1 MVSKKRINSIFWY
14 IGVILI
20 SLTTVMPFLWTI
32 STSFKSDSE
41 ILSGA
46 MNLIPKF
53 FTFDHYKEVF
63 NTMPFQ
69 RYLKNSLILAL
80 GGVVT
85 NLFFGSLAGYAFGQL
100 KFKGKRVIFLVFLA
114 SMMIP
119 GIVTMIPTFIVLRSF
134 PMMGGNDLFGQ
145 GGLGLI
151 NSYWAILLPG
161 AAGAFSIFFMK
172 QFFEQLPKELGESA
186 RIDGA
191 SDFKIFWKVYLPL
204 AKPSLT
210 TLGIMTFQA
219 GWNAFMWPMIVLNS
233 DEMKTVQVG
242 LAAFQYNYN
251 TNYGPLMAGTI
262 IATLPVLIIFIFA
275 QRNYVQGIANAGIK

>member
-1 MVSKKRINSIFWY
+1 MVAKKRLNTFLWY
-14 IGVILI
+14 AGVILI

-46 MNLIPKF
+46 MNIIPKF

-69 RYLKNSLILAL
+69 KYLKNSLILAT
-80 GGVVT
+80 GGVIT

-100 KFKGKRVIFLVFLA
+100 KFKGKKPIFLIFLA

-119 GIVTMIPTFIVLRSF
+119 GIVTMIPTFIVLRTF
-134 PMMGGNDLFGQ
+134 PMVGGNDLFGQ

-262 IATLPVLIIFIFA
+262 IATLPVLVIFIFA
-275 QRNYVQGIANAGIK
+275 QRNYVQGMANTGIK

>member
-1 MVSKKRINSIFWY
+1 MAKTKHMKSFIWY
-14 IGVILI
+14 CLVILI
-20 SLTTVMPFLWTI
+20 SLTTVLPFIWTL

-41 ILSGA
+41 ILSGS
-46 MNLIPKF
+46 MQIIPSH
-53 FTFDHYKEVF
+53 FTWDHYKEVF
-63 NTMPFQ
+63 ETMPFLN
-69 RYLKNSLILAL
+69 YLKNSLILAL
-80 GGVVT
+80 GGVAT
-85 NLFFGSLAGYAFGQL
+85 NLFFGSLAGYSFGQL
-100 KFKGKRVIFLVFLA
+100 KFKGKKPIFLVFLA
-114 SMMIP
+114 SMMVP
-119 GIVTMIPTFIVLRSF
+119 SIVTMIPTFIVLRGF
-134 PMMGGNDLFGQ
+134 PLAGGNDLTGT

-191 SDFKIFWKVYLPL
+191 SEFKIFWNVYFPL
-204 AKPSLT
+204 AKPALT

-219 GWNAFMWPMIVLNS
+219 GWNAFMWPMIVLNA

-262 IATLPVLIIFIFA
+262 LATLPVLVLFIFA
-275 QRNYVQGIANAGIK
+275 QRNYVQGMADAGIK

>member
-1 MVSKKRINSIFWY
+1 MAAKKKVNSVLWY
-14 IGVILI
+14 LGVILI

-46 MNLIPKF
+46 MNLIPRF

-80 GGVVT
+80 GGVIT

-134 PMMGGNDLFGQ
+134 PMMGGNNLFGQ

-191 SDFKIFWKVYLPL
+191 SDFKIFWQVYLPL

-262 IATLPVLIIFIFA
+262 VATLPVLVIFIFA

>member
-1 MVSKKRINSIFWY
+1 MDKTKHMQSFIWY
-14 IGVILI
+14 CLVILI
-20 SLTTVMPFLWTI
+20 SLTTVLPFIWTL

-41 ILSGA
+41 ILSGS
-46 MNLIPKF
+46 MQIIPSH
-53 FTFDHYKEVF
+53 FTWDHYKEVF
-63 NTMPFQ
+63 ETMPFLN
-69 RYLKNSLILAL
+69 YLKNSLILAL
-80 GGVVT
+80 GGVAT
-85 NLFFGSLAGYAFGQL
+85 NLFFGSLAGYSFGQL
-100 KFKGKRVIFLVFLA
+100 KFKGKKPIFLVFLA
-114 SMMIP
+114 SMMVP
-119 GIVTMIPTFIVLRSF
+119 SIVTMIPTFIVLRGF
-134 PMMGGNDLFGQ
+134 PLAGGNDLTGT

-191 SDFKIFWKVYLPL
+191 SEFKIFWNVYFPL
-204 AKPSLT
+204 AKPALT

-219 GWNAFMWPMIVLNS
+219 GWNAFMWPMIVLNA

-262 IATLPVLIIFIFA
+262 LATLPVLVLFIFA
-275 QRNYVQGIANAGIK
+275 QRNYVQGMADAGIK

>member
-1 MVSKKRINSIFWY
+1 MISIF
-14 IGVILI
+14 L
-20 SLTTVMPFLWTI
+20 
-32 STSFKSDSE
+32 
-41 ILSGA
+41 
-46 MNLIPKF
+46 N
-53 FTFDHYKEVF
+53 
-63 NTMPFQ
+63 
-69 RYLKNSLILAL
+69 YLKNSLILAL
-80 GGVVT
+80 GGVAT
-85 NLFFGSLAGYAFGQL
+85 NLFFGSLAGYSFGQL
-100 KFKGKRVIFLVFLA
+100 KFKGKKPIFLVFLA
-114 SMMIP
+114 SMMVP
-119 GIVTMIPTFIVLRSF
+119 SIVTMIPTFIVLRGF
-134 PMMGGNDLFGQ
+134 PLAGGNDLTGT

-191 SDFKIFWKVYLPL
+191 SEFKIFWNVYFPL
-204 AKPSLT
+204 AKPALT

-219 GWNAFMWPMIVLNS
+219 GWNAFMWPMIVLNA

-262 IATLPVLIIFIFA
+262 LATLPVLVLFIFA
-275 QRNYVQGIANAGIK
+275 QRNYVQGMADAGIK

>member
-191 SDFKIFWKVYLPL
+191 SDFKIFWKVSLPL

>member
-1 MVSKKRINSIFWY
+1 MAKTKHMKSFIWY
-14 IGVILI
+14 CLVILI
-20 SLTTVMPFLWTI
+20 SLTTVLPFIWTL

-41 ILSGA
+41 ILSGS
-46 MNLIPKF
+46 MQIIPSH
-53 FTFDHYKEVF
+53 FTWDHYKEVF
-63 NTMPFQ
+63 ETMPFLN
-69 RYLKNSLILAL
+69 YLKNSLILAL
-80 GGVVT
+80 GGVAT
-85 NLFFGSLAGYAFGQL
+85 NLFFGSLAGYSFGQL
-100 KFKGKRVIFLVFLA
+100 KFKGKKPIFLVFLA
-114 SMMIP
+114 SMMVP
-119 GIVTMIPTFIVLRSF
+119 SIVTMIPTFIVLRGF
-134 PMMGGNDLFGQ
+134 PLAGGNDLTGT
-145 GGLGLI
+145 GGLALI

-191 SDFKIFWKVYLPL
+191 SEFKIFWNVYFPL
-204 AKPSLT
+204 AKPALT

-219 GWNAFMWPMIVLNS
+219 GWNAFMWPMIVLNA

-262 IATLPVLIIFIFA
+262 LATLPVLALFIFA
-275 QRNYVQGIANAGIK
+275 QRNYVQGMADAGIK

>member
-1 MVSKKRINSIFWY
+1 MAKTKHMQSFIWY
-14 IGVILI
+14 CLVILI
-20 SLTTVMPFLWTI
+20 SLTTVLPFIWTL

-41 ILSGA
+41 ILSGS
-46 MNLIPKF
+46 MQIIPSH
-53 FTFDHYKEVF
+53 FTWDHYKEVF
-63 NTMPFQ
+63 ETMPFLN
-69 RYLKNSLILAL
+69 YLKNSLILAL
-80 GGVVT
+80 GGVAT
-85 NLFFGSLAGYAFGQL
+85 NLFFGSLAGYSFGQL
-100 KFKGKRVIFLVFLA
+100 KFKGKKPIFLVFLA
-114 SMMIP
+114 SMMVP
-119 GIVTMIPTFIVLRSF
+119 SIVTMIPTFIVLRGF
-134 PMMGGNDLFGQ
+134 PLAGGNDLTGT

-191 SDFKIFWKVYLPL
+191 SEFKIFWNVYFPL
-204 AKPSLT
+204 AKPALT

-219 GWNAFMWPMIVLNS
+219 GWNAFMWPMIVLNA

-251 TNYGPLMAGTI
+251 TNYGPLMAGKI
-262 IATLPVLIIFIFA
+262 LATLPVLVLFIFA
-275 QRNYVQGIANAGIK
+275 QRNYVQGMADAGIK

>member
-1 MVSKKRINSIFWY
+1 MAKTKHMQSFIWY
-14 IGVILI
+14 CLVILI
-20 SLTTVMPFLWTI
+20 SLTTVLPFIWTL

-41 ILSGA
+41 ILSGS
-46 MNLIPKF
+46 MQIIPSH
-53 FTFDHYKEVF
+53 FTWDHYKEVF
-63 NTMPFQ
+63 ETMPFLN
-69 RYLKNSLILAL
+69 YLKNSLIFAL
-80 GGVVT
+80 GGVAT
-85 NLFFGSLAGYAFGQL
+85 NLFFGSLAGYSFGQL
-100 KFKGKRVIFLVFLA
+100 KFKGKKPIFLVFLA
-114 SMMIP
+114 SMMVP
-119 GIVTMIPTFIVLRSF
+119 SIVTMIPTFIVLRGF
-134 PMMGGNDLFGQ
+134 PLAGGNDLTGT

-191 SDFKIFWKVYLPL
+191 SEFKIFWNVYFPL
-204 AKPSLT
+204 AKPALT

-219 GWNAFMWPMIVLNS
+219 GWNAFMWPMIVLNA

-262 IATLPVLIIFIFA
+262 LATLPVLVLFIFA
-275 QRNYVQGIANAGIK
+275 QRNYVQGMADAGIK

>member
-1 MVSKKRINSIFWY
+1 MAKTKHMQSFIWY
-14 IGVILI
+14 CLVILI
-20 SLTTVMPFLWTI
+20 SLTTVLPFIWTL

-41 ILSGA
+41 ILSGS
-46 MNLIPKF
+46 MQIIPSH
-53 FTFDHYKEVF
+53 FTWDHYKEVF
-63 NTMPFQ
+63 ETMPFLN
-69 RYLKNSLILAL
+69 YLKNSLILAL
-80 GGVVT
+80 GGVAT
-85 NLFFGSLAGYAFGQL
+85 NLFFGSLAGYSFGQL
-100 KFKGKRVIFLVFLA
+100 KFKGKKPIFLVFLA
-114 SMMIP
+114 SMMVP
-119 GIVTMIPTFIVLRSF
+119 SIVTMIPTFIVLRGF
-134 PMMGGNDLFGQ
+134 PLAGGNDLTGT

-191 SDFKIFWKVYLPL
+191 SEFKIFWNVYFPL
-204 AKPSLT
+204 AKPALT

-219 GWNAFMWPMIVLNS
+219 GWNAFMWPMIVLNA

-251 TNYGPLMAGTI
+251 TNYGPMMAGTI
-262 IATLPVLIIFIFA
+262 LATLPVLVLFIFA
-275 QRNYVQGIANAGIK
+275 QRNYVQGMADAGIK

>member
-1 MVSKKRINSIFWY
+1 MAKTKRIQGVIWY
-14 IGVILI
+14 VLVILI
-20 SLTTVMPFLWTI
+20 SMTTVLPFVWTI
-32 STSFKSDSE
+32 STSFKPNSE

-46 MNLIPKF
+46 MNVIPRQ
-53 FTFDHYKEVF
+53 FTLEHYREVF
-63 NTMPFQ
+63 ATMPFLN
-69 RYLKNSLILAL
+69 YLKNSLILAIS
-80 GGVVT
+80 GVFT

-100 KFKGKRVIFLVFLA
+100 KFKGKKAIFLIFLA

-134 PMMGGNDLFGQ
+134 PLAGGNNLMGF

-172 QFFEQLPKELGESA
+172 QFFEQLPSELGESA

-191 SDFKIFWKVYLPL
+191 SEFAIFWRVYFPL

-262 IATLPVLIIFIFA
+262 MATLPVLILFIFA
-275 QRNYVQGIANAGIK
+275 QRNYVQSMADASIK

>member
-1 MVSKKRINSIFWY
+1 MAKTKHMQSFIWY
-14 IGVILI
+14 CLVILI
-20 SLTTVMPFLWTI
+20 SLTTVLPFIWTL

-41 ILSGA
+41 ILSGS
-46 MNLIPKF
+46 MQIIPSH
-53 FTFDHYKEVF
+53 FTWDHYKEVF
-63 NTMPFQ
+63 ETMPFLN
-69 RYLKNSLILAL
+69 YLKNSLILAL
-80 GGVVT
+80 GGVAT
-85 NLFFGSLAGYAFGQL
+85 NLFFGSLAGYSFGQL
-100 KFKGKRVIFLVFLA
+100 KFKGKKPIFLVFLA
-114 SMMIP
+114 SMMVP
-119 GIVTMIPTFIVLRSF
+119 SIVTMIPTFIVLRGF
-134 PMMGGNDLFGQ
+134 PLAGGNDLTGT

-186 RIDGA
+186 RIDVA
-191 SDFKIFWKVYLPL
+191 SEFKIFWNVYFPL
-204 AKPSLT
+204 AKPALT

-219 GWNAFMWPMIVLNS
+219 GWNAFMWPMIVLNA

-262 IATLPVLIIFIFA
+262 LATLPVLVLFIFA
-275 QRNYVQGIANAGIK
+275 QRNYVQGMADAGIK

>member
-1 MVSKKRINSIFWY
+1 MAKTKHMQSFIWY
-14 IGVILI
+14 CLVILI
-20 SLTTVMPFLWTI
+20 SLTTVLPFIWTL

-41 ILSGA
+41 ILSGS
-46 MNLIPKF
+46 MQIIPSH
-53 FTFDHYKEVF
+53 FTWDHYKEVF
-63 NTMPFQ
+63 ETMPFLN
-69 RYLKNSLILAL
+69 YLKNSLILAL
-80 GGVVT
+80 GGVAT
-85 NLFFGSLAGYAFGQL
+85 NLFFGSLAGYSFGQL
-100 KFKGKRVIFLVFLA
+100 KFKGKKPIFLVFLA

-119 GIVTMIPTFIVLRSF
+119 SIVTMIPTFIVLRGF
-134 PMMGGNDLFGQ
+134 PLAGGNDLTGT

-191 SDFKIFWKVYLPL
+191 SEFKIFWNVYFPL
-204 AKPSLT
+204 AKPALT

-219 GWNAFMWPMIVLNS
+219 GWNAFMWPMIVLNA

-262 IATLPVLIIFIFA
+262 LATLPVLVLFIFA
-275 QRNYVQGIANAGIK
+275 QRNYVQGMADAGIK